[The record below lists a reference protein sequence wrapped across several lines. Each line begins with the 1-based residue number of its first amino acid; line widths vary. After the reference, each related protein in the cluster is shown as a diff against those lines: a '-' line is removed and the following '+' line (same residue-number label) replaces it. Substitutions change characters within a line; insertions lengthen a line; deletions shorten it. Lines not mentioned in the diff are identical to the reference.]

1 MTATIALDVHV
12 HVVPAGH
19 LAGTNGVAWNPQTRD
34 LCIDGKPVTL
44 KDLFEPSLL
53 LAWMDRQ
60 RIDRAWISVPPLV
73 YRQQLDEVAS
83 GEWAARLNEGL
94 AAIAADHPS
103 RLAPL
108 YHLPAEHPS
117 LAARMA
123 RALGASRYALCAGGE
138 SDVAFSDHAFAPLWA
153 ELEAARAFVFLH
165 PGRCCDGRL
174 RQFYL
179 ENLLGNPHETSIA
192 VAHLVFG
199 GVLER
204 YPHIRF
210 CLAHGGGTVPMMAGR
225 WQHGFNIALPELK
238 EMRGD
243 GPLLL
248 LRRFYADCLT
258 HSEQALDCSADLFGL
273 EHLIFGSDW
282 PFAMG
287 IADPRGYLAGL
298 RAELAEQLRKAPRT
312 LG

>member
-1 MTATIALDVHV
+1 MTTIALDVHV
-12 HVVPAGH
+12 HIVPAGH
-19 LAGTNGVAWNPQTRD
+19 LAGADGVTWNPQTRD
-34 LCIDGKPVTL
+34 LCIDAKPITF
-44 KDLFEPSLL
+44 KDLFEPALL
-53 LAWMDRQ
+53 LAWMDHQ
-60 RIDRAWISVPPLV
+60 RIERAWISVPPLV
-73 YRQQLDEVAS
+73 YRQQLDQAA
-83 GEWAARLNEGL
+83 GAGWTARLNEGL
-94 AAIAADHPS
+94 AAVAADHPG

-108 YHLPAEHPS
+108 YHLPVEHPH

-138 SDVAFSDHAFAPLWA
+138 SDAVFSEPAFAPLWA

-174 RQFYL
+174 RRFYL
-179 ENLLGNPHETSIA
+179 ENLLGNPHETSVA

-204 YPHIRF
+204 HPHIRF

-238 EMRGD
+238 GMRGD

-258 HSEQALDCSADLFGL
+258 HGEQTLDCAADLFGL

-287 IADPRGYLAGL
+287 IADPHGYLAGL
-298 RAELAEQLRKAPRT
+298 RAGLAEQLRRAPRT